1 MNHRMTETRTL
12 HTHVATG
19 WNAAALLEL
28 RGFAR
33 FLAVLIA
40 LIPLVSLGNAGA
52 RASATE
58 PVMLVRSFYVVDFD
72 EETIPLSRRLKAL
85 RERAEAVSL
94 QFKRPMAGLM
104 HEWILGPQDPDNPA
118 ADGWQ
123 KSARVIERARS
134 TRNATVIVTFR
145 MRSDKRNR
153 DEVRFSMLK
162 ENDRWVVDD
171 IHYRSGGETLSEL
184 LRAGAR
190 GERN

>member
-1 MNHRMTETRTL
+1 MTETKTL

-19 WNAAALLEL
+19 WNAAALPKL
-28 RGFAR
+28 RRYAQ
-33 FLAVLIA
+33 FLAILIA
-40 LIPLVSLGNAGA
+40 LFPFVSPGNAGA
-52 RASATE
+52 RASEAK
-58 PVMLVRSFYVVDFD
+58 PVVLVRSFYVFDFD

-85 RERAEAVSL
+85 RERVEAASL

-134 TRNATVIVTFR
+134 TRSATVIVTFR

-153 DEVRFSMLK
+153 DEVRFSLLK

-171 IHYRSGGETLSEL
+171 IHYRSGDETLSEL
-184 LRAGAR
+184 LKYGAR
-190 GERN
+190 GELN